1 MLHAYPVHGI
11 MNTWHRQLW
20 QRELVTHQHGFSTTH
35 QFYSSLEIKKRFFFL
50 KYGFIHDCNLYLQKK
65 EILRFILKVSFF
77 SKMSTTGSPN
87 LLYG

>member
-50 KYGFIHDCNLYLQKK
+50 KIWVYMDLYMIVIRIYKK
-65 EILRFILKVSFF
+65 KKF
-77 SKMSTTGSPN
+77 
-87 LLYG
+87 